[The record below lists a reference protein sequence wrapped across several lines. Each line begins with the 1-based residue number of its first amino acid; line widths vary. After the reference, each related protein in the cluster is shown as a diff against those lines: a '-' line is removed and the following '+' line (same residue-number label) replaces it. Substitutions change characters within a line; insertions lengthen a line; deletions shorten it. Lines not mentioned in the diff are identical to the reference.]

1 MTIQKISLEVLTLKS
16 IDALLEKILPE
27 LEAQLKEAKNNL
39 QSGDLD
45 MSAVCA
51 PMLSECTE
59 LLKLISGQNKQEEDR
74 DSSDLLADLAATAGI
89 DQPDIA
95 ANDSEDKIELDTE
108 SDDPDM
114 AAMLS
119 ELEGK
124 EENVSG
130 MKTKASD
137 NSTQEAVQSEPEDGE
152 ISDEEAMALL
162 AAMDDSTPTETQ
174 TTDKSSGEMADDE
187 AARLL
192 AEMDAPSEPSND
204 SMADDE
210 AARLLAEM
218 DAPVAPPQGESSAE
232 DDAAALLAQLEGG
245 AAEQS
250 EAPGPTPDPA
260 AANSSASSS
269 GVPIEE
275 IPEWSENDFQTD
287 PDMIN
292 DFNSN
297 CDEIMESLDETVLK
311 LEQDP
316 TNKEVIEEIFRGAHT
331 LKGAAGM
338 FGFSALERVMHR
350 MENLFDLVRKGKLV
364 PDASVIDT
372 VFQGLDCLRTLLAAV
387 KDGKPCGIP
396 TAEIV
401 YALEQAAE
409 GKTYKIA
416 GASAVEEQPASNGAN
431 EPEPNTGGS
440 QAKPASPATKKKEQS
455 TIRVDLERLDVL
467 VNLIGELVIDR
478 TRFASIEEDL
488 RTNYPQVQLGGSFSE
503 TVQLFG
509 RHMNEIQDIIM
520 KVRMV
525 PIGNAFNKFS
535 RIVRDLARNLDKKI
549 DLVISGEGAEL
560 DKTLVEQIGDPLIHL
575 IRNSCD
581 HGVEDPATRQ
591 AAGKNPVGRIMLSA
605 HQEGNHIV
613 IKIEDDGKGIP
624 LDVIRKKGIE
634 KGLIT
639 EEQTLEPRDIYALIF
654 EPGFST
660 AEKVTN
666 ISGRGVG
673 MDVVKKNIMK
683 LKGMI
688 EIDSEL
694 GKGTTTTIRLPLTLA
709 IVQSLLVRSNREV
722 FAIPLSSVIE
732 SIRIAPSDI
741 QKVGDTEVYKLRDKV
756 LPLVHLEDVLDLAGK
771 KDSYADLLG
780 KNHFKPKGRVKQD
793 RIFVVVVGHADRPTG
808 IIVDQL
814 MNQQEMVIKSM
825 GGLMKDIP
833 CVAGGAVLGHGEVVL
848 VLDVPELEEATR
860 LRRPAA

>member
-1 MTIQKISLEVLTLKS
+1 MDVLIKKS
-16 IDALLEKILPE
+16 IESLIARALPE
-27 LEAQLKEAKNNL
+27 LTVKLE
-39 QSGDLD
+39 
-45 MSAVCA
+45 
-51 PMLSECTE
+51 E
-59 LLKLISGQNKQEEDR
+59 LLNLGEKAPHPNDYCLAAITECIDLLKISIDFNDVSTHDR
-74 DSSDLLADLAATAGI
+74 SSADLLADLAATA
-89 DQPDIA
+89 QLPDNDHSIA
-95 ANDSEDKIELDTE
+95 ANDSEDDIEE
-108 SDDPDM
+108 PVEECGDDDM
-114 AAMLS
+114 AAMLANIEGDQAPADVES
-119 ELEGK
+119 GDAESDDAEL
-124 EENVSG
+124 
-130 MKTKASD
+130 D
-137 NSTQEAVQSEPEDGE
+137 DEA
-152 ISDEEAMALL
+152 ALALL
-162 AAMDDSTPTETQ
+162 MEMDAPVESAMDDDEAARLLAEMDGPSAEPA
-174 TTDKSSGEMADDE
+174 GENMADDE

-192 AEMDAPSEPSND
+192 AEMDAPPTPPAVAEPS
-204 SMADDE
+204 
-210 AARLLAEM
+210 
-218 DAPVAPPQGESSAE
+218 ESSAE
-232 DDAAALLAQLEGG
+232 DDAAALLAMLEGST
-245 AAEQS
+245 AEPQQS
-250 EAPGPTPDPA
+250 QVSEPGKSSSSKPE
-260 AANSSASSS
+260 SASSI
-269 GVPIEE
+269 PIEE
-275 IPEWSENDFQTD
+275 IAEWTANDFQTD

-297 CDEIMESLDETVLK
+297 CDEIMETLDETVLR

-316 TNKEVIEEIFRGAHT
+316 TNKDVIEEIFRGAHT

-364 PDASVIDT
+364 PDATVIDT
-372 VFQGLDCLRTLLAAV
+372 VFQGLDCLRTLLGAV

-401 YALEQAAE
+401 YALELAAE
-409 GKTYKIA
+409 GKSYTIQATSENKKAEPIQGAATDDSPNATTSAPAAKNA
-416 GASAVEEQPASNGAN
+416 G
-431 EPEPNTGGS
+431 
-440 QAKPASPATKKKEQS
+440 TKKKEQS

-488 RTNYPQVQLGGSFSE
+488 RTNYPHVQLGGSFSE

-549 DLVISGEGAEL
+549 DLLISGEGAEL

-581 HGVEDPATRQ
+581 HGVEDPATRE
-591 AAGKNPVGRIMLSA
+591 AAGKSPTGKIMLSA

-624 LDVIRKKGIE
+624 LDIIRRKGIE

-639 EEQTLEPRDIYALIF
+639 EEQVLEPRDIYALIF

-660 AEKVTN
+660 AEQVTN

-709 IVQSLLVRSNREV
+709 IVQSLLVKSNDEV

-732 SIRIAPSDI
+732 SIRIPPSEI
-741 QKVGDTEVYKLRDKV
+741 QKVGDTQVYKLRDKV
-756 LPLVHLEDVLDLAGK
+756 LPLIHLDDVLDLESK
-771 KDSYADLLG
+771 KGSYAEHIAARKRRG
-780 KNHFKPKGRVKQD
+780 KTKAKQD
-793 RIFVVVVGHADRPTG
+793 RMFVVVVGHADRPTG
-808 IIVDQL
+808 IVVDQL
-814 MNQQEMVIKSM
+814 LNQQEMVIKSM
-825 GGLMKDIP
+825 GGLMRDIP

-860 LRRPAA
+860 SRRPAA